1 MNDFAAELRRAAQG
15 LLPEGAFL
23 RRDRGEA
30 LYVTDAPRRNPSID
44 WSAAG
49 FICHEANGLARIIP
63 DAPWLDRLEALYPDP
78 PDALCATFRRFNGPP
93 DGDALRLFARGMKAL
108 DAGNCDPQFSRV
120 LRQRAAVC
128 LREHLPGGG
137 LYACALALYLME
149 KE

>member
-1 MNDFAAELRRAAQG
+1 MNDFAAELRRAAHG
-15 LLPEGAFL
+15 LLPPGAFL

-30 LYVTDAPRRNPSID
+30 LYVTNAPQKGGLANTTSSD
-44 WSAAG
+44 
-49 FICHEANGLARIIP
+49 FICHEANGLAHLIP
-63 DAPWLDRLEALYPDP
+63 DARWLQRLEALYPDP
-78 PDALCATFRRFNGPP
+78 PDALCATFRRFTGEI
-93 DGDALRLFARGMKAL
+93 DAEALRLFARGMKAL
-108 DAGNCDPQFSRV
+108 DAGTCDPQFSRD

>member
-1 MNDFAAELRRAAQG
+1 MKAELVRMREILRAA
-15 LLPEGAFL
+15 LPERAFL

-30 LYVTDAPRRNPSID
+30 LYVTDAPRRSPAID

-49 FICHEANGLARIIP
+49 LICRETDGLAHLTP
-63 DAPWLDRLEALYPDP
+63 DAPWLHRLEALYPDP
-78 PDALCATFRRFNGPP
+78 PDALCATFRRFTGAP
-93 DGDALRLFARGMKAL
+93 DADALRLFARGMKAL
-108 DAGNCDPQFSRV
+108 DAGKPDPQFSRA